1 MQKFV
6 VVVAVF
12 LSQFIFSQDS
22 VTKNLGD
29 FNKVTSF
36 DQIDVLLVPANE
48 NKIILNGEGA
58 QEVELVTKNG
68 ELKIRMPLAK
78 LLKGDDISATVYYK
92 NIDAVEANEG
102 SRIASEATFDV
113 TNFDIIA
120 KEGSEIKLLLDV
132 APVSV
137 KASNGAKVYLEG
149 KAKNQEVIIN
159 SGAILEAKKLNT
171 EQTIITANAG
181 GEADIFAKEFV
192 DAKVRAGGIIQIFGK
207 PKQINQKIIAGGT
220 ITEK

>member
-132 APVSV
+132 ARVSV